1 MDAVSTV
8 VGLVGTAIQLEK
20 ELQEAIERYCYAH
33 ETAESL
39 RVFGLNL
46 NADKLFWIQMLI
58 QKQKANLKLNIRAVQ
73 NLDKAV
79 RALNGEL
86 GTSKAYFEGRTP
98 NRTIPRA
105 WWALHTESKVRT
117 VQENLQKQL
126 DHVAGFLQLVHTT
139 SRETPQPLDTET
151 FNFGGRPRP
160 KKVLS
165 GLKWSRAHYHPE
177 DSKLVENYNA
187 DVDVLLERLPYSE
200 DKLKQS
206 SRFKDAG
213 QLVRHLQ
220 EISEARPNARYY
232 TRLLLCIGYKSNS
245 DEPQDLIYLLPKN
258 ASLAAQPP
266 MSLQKAIVHS
276 RGADSSIT
284 VTLETRFNI
293 ALQLARALLATH
305 TAGFSN
311 CSIRS
316 DKILFIQ
323 RLQDEEPVEKVN
335 NAALEDRSP
344 PPPEAKLERQSTFRR
359 GANQVRRTFTFFG
372 RAEQSVAKQETAKGN
387 KEPKKKTSRTNLRS
401 VKSFRWRGK
410 EDEKRVPDIS
420 ADSPPS
426 AEHSSSNWPGSSV
439 LEVGSIPP
447 GVSVFLAYWQYMRD
461 HTAGPRAWRKEWQQ
475 NLYRHPSLQEAEPIR
490 FSAGHDIYALGVC
503 LLEIGLWDALVWED
517 SGVFHISEILTKRL
531 ETRPGKKNKVL
542 EKLTKKSKVAKDQE
556 SLAKKTE
563 EPEVQED
570 PTKKTEEAGI
580 LEALLKKTGGPEKVR
595 QTLIDIAASELPK
608 LMGKRYATV
617 VQACLECMDGQ
628 YEKYWDIDFRN
639 PEFGRRHLEYRKR
652 VCDAIDTILV
662 SMLSSLSTSISG
674 EGLHLSSHSFSPT

>member
-8 VGLVGTAIQLEK
+8 VGLVGTAIELEK
-20 ELQEAIERYCYAH
+20 ELQEAIERYCHAH

-39 RVFGLNL
+39 NVFGLNL
-46 NADKLFWIQMLI
+46 NSDKLFWIQMLLS
-58 QKQKANLKLNIRAVQ
+58 KQRDKLGRRVVQ

-79 RALNGEL
+79 RTLNEEL
-86 GTSKAYFEGRTP
+86 RTSKGYFEGRTP
-98 NRTIPRA
+98 NRTIPRV
-105 WWALHTESKVRT
+105 WWALHAESKIRT

-126 DHVAGFLQLVHTT
+126 DHVASFLQLVHATL
-139 SRETPQPLDTET
+139 RATPQPLDTEI

-160 KKVLS
+160 RKALN
-165 GLKWSRAHYHPE
+165 GLKWSRAHYHPD

-187 DVDVLLERLPYSE
+187 DVDVLLERLPLPE

-206 SRFKDAG
+206 SRFKEAG
-213 QLVRHLQ
+213 QIVRHLQ
-220 EISEARPNARYY
+220 DISDARPNARYY
-232 TRLLLCIGYKSNS
+232 TGLLPCIGYKLNS
-245 DEPQDLIYLLPKN
+245 DEPQDLIYLLPRN
-258 ASLAAQPP
+258 ASLAAHPP
-266 MSLQKAIVHS
+266 ISLQKAIVHS

-284 VTLETRFNI
+284 INLEMRFKM

-323 RLQDEEPVEKVN
+323 RLQDGEPAVKAN

-344 PPPEAKLERQSTFRR
+344 PPPEVKLERRSTFRQIR
-359 GANQVRRTFTFFG
+359 QTFTFLG
-372 RAEQSVAKQETAKGN
+372 RAEKSAAKQERAKGK
-387 KEPKKKTSRTNLRS
+387 KELKKKTSLRS
-401 VKSFRWRGK
+401 VKSFRWGGR
-410 EDEKRVPDIS
+410 ESEKNVPDIS

-426 AEHSSSNWPGSSV
+426 VEDSSSNWPGSSV
-439 LEVGSIPP
+439 LEMGFIPP
-447 GVSVFLAYWQYMRD
+447 GGSVFLAYWQYMRD
-461 HTAGPRAWRKEWQQ
+461 HTAGPRAWRKEWHQ
-475 NLYRHPSLQEAEPIR
+475 NVYRHPSLQEVEPIR
-490 FSAGHDIYALGVC
+490 FSTGHDIYALGVC

-531 ETRPGKKNKVL
+531 ENLAGKKHKVL
-542 EKLTKKSKVAKDQE
+542 EKLTKKTKVSKGQE
-556 SLAKKTE
+556 NLTKKTE
-563 EPEVQED
+563 ELEAQED
-570 PTKKTEEAGI
+570 PTKKTEEAGV
-580 LEALLKKTGGPEKVR
+580 LEALLKKTGGPENLRK
-595 QTLIDIAASELPK
+595 TLIDIATSELPK
-608 LMGKRYATV
+608 LMGKRYATI

-652 VCDAIDTILV
+652 ACEAIDTILV

-674 EGLHLSSHSFSPT
+674 EELQISSHSFPSM